1 MVVDPSKSTVKY
13 DYGGQDD
20 IVKKIAANK
29 FKKDKGNLVESV
41 EVIIKNE
48 GDKKI
53 HYLIVRLAA
62 TKNIIF
68 TGVLIP
74 HKSAVKRNDENLDI
88 LAFAM
93 NEKKELESHRIKLQI
108 KGLDNEL
115 GEFHEELQKII
126 EGNT

>member
-41 EVIIKNE
+41 DVIIKNE
-48 GDKKI
+48 ADKKI

-74 HKSAVKRNDENLDI
+74 NKSAVKRND
-88 LAFAM
+88 
-93 NEKKELESHRIKLQI
+93 
-108 KGLDNEL
+108 
-115 GEFHEELQKII
+115 
-126 EGNT
+126 